1 MLRFLSLLFFA
12 TPLLIAAAPPAG
24 LRFLALDNGDQRLV
38 HVDQTGATPPWSAE
52 IPPGARDLQLL
63 PDGQRV
69 LLSHGTGLQ
78 IRRLTDG
85 ALAGLDVRA
94 FAKIQSA
101 LALPDGGFLLA
112 AGDKG
117 GVTLIT
123 LDSAG
128 AETARRTLPGFPELR
143 LLRPA
148 AAPETFLLTT
158 AQPYRVAEVHA
169 TADAVAR
176 ELRSW
181 PLRGKGYVAALS
193 ADGTLHAPNGGPCEI
208 ERFAADGT
216 PLPALGGK
224 TSAPGLD
231 WFSGCHVLPDG
242 SVVVANWMG
251 HLPRDQRHG
260 PHLLRYAADGR
271 VLWSWSDPSVAQ
283 VTNVLVLAP

>member
-1 MLRFLSLLFFA
+1 LRFLV
-12 TPLLIAAAPPAG
+12 
-24 LRFLALDNGDQRLV
+24 LDNGDHRLV
-38 HVDQTGATPPWSAE
+38 HVDQTGARPGWSVE

-69 LLSHGTGLQ
+69 LLSHGAGLQ
-78 IRRLTDG
+78 IRRLDDG
-85 ALAGLDVRA
+85 SLAGLDLRS

-112 AGDKG
+112 AGDKT
-117 GVTLIT
+117 GVTLLT
-123 LDSAG
+123 LDPAG
-128 AETARRTLPGFPELR
+128 AETARRGLAGFPELR
-143 LLRPA
+143 LLRPGP
-148 AAPETFLLTT
+148 APDTFLLTT
-158 AQPYRVAEVHA
+158 ANPFRVAEVRLDGH
-169 TADAVAR
+169 

-208 ERFAADGT
+208 ERFAPDGT
-216 PLPALGGK
+216 SLPALGGK

-231 WFSGCHVLPDG
+231 WFSGCHVLADG

-260 PHLLRYAADGR
+260 PHLLHYAADGR
-271 VLWSWSDPSVAQ
+271 LLWSWSDPSVSQ
-283 VTNVLVLAP
+283 VTNVLVLPDASNTPPVGASRAPTSTPAPTASRPLP